1 MAKAPPKAPTPV
13 KTKEDPFKDSTHL
26 VDDVLVIDKV
36 IVNEDRPN
44 IVKVKHKVTGKEFE
58 VSRKYYE
65 TYIQVLDLV

>member
-13 KTKEDPFKDSTHL
+13 KAVET
-26 VDDVLVIDKV
+26 
-36 IVNEDRPN
+36 NEQVKPN

-65 TYIQVLDLV
+65 TYNQVLDLV